1 MNMEEYKKFVNNKRQ
16 MSKIEALAILA
27 NTKKEYEEN
36 K

>member
-1 MNMEEYKKFVNNKRQ
+1 MNLEEYEKFVTDKRR

-27 NTKKEYEEN
+27 NTKKEYEE